1 MEKAY
6 ESERIYEIN
15 SDEWLL
21 GRLLGMPQSEV
32 KQKIEKSQTQH
43 IAADHS
49 LQMISNLEKKLSEL
63 RGEILE
69 TIQKGDNE
77 PKFYND
83 SYTPPEG
90 YTASG
95 YYKDKYYEVPTT
107 PSDGATNW
115 KQRNPDLRSAPN
127 DSAMRS
133 NSAAMNRGKPKPK
146 RPDFANG
153 NPYGESE
160 TGDWRETPNP
170 PADHPNFQAMRPPQQ
185 VMGPYNGPPERNPYN
200 QDPIESFVEAGR
212 VIRDKVNDGVKRVGK
227 FFNNTV
233 QKAGENDMTIIN
245 DLLGRYVNEYTKNQR
260 RSDGTSASSRTGPNQ
275 VTIIDPRERPA
286 SLNDGKPATPMTI
299 PPNPSAPNG
308 LWEKNGRY
316 FAIPSDED
324 RAYHYNPNSPYDKHG
339 NPKDW
344 DEWSKGK
351 ETDAD
356 GNYLE
361 ISGPYDDRVSPET
374 QNPEDA
380 EINAEISAQK
390 QSAQTHANYGRDSSR
405 QARGTLD
412 VKLPPMKP
420 IPNQIG
426 STIDRN
432 QPKMIPPA
440 KRNNIPPRGDF
451 NNPPAPVAQDNNE
464 LKASFGGNTH
474 ETYRLLEDDGH
485 VLRRGLT
492 AENYEMIK
500 GLALVLRISET
511 EVLHRLEKNGAL

>member
-15 SDEWLL
+15 SDEWFL
-21 GRLLGMPQSEV
+21 GRLLGMPQSQI
-32 KQKIEKSQTQH
+32 QKSLEKTKPQH

-77 PKFYND
+77 PRYYNENY
-83 SYTPPEG
+83 SPPKGYTP
-90 YTASG
+90 SG
-95 YYKDKYYEVPTT
+95 YYEKEYYNVPTT

-127 DSAMRS
+127 DTAMRN
-133 NSAAMNRGKPKPK
+133 NSEAINRGKPKPK

-170 PADHPNFQAMRPPQQ
+170 PADHPNFRAMRPPQQ

-212 VIRDKVNDGVKRVGK
+212 VIRDKVTDGVKNVK
-227 FFNNTV
+227 NYFNNTV
-233 QKAGENDMTIIN
+233 EKAGNYSPETYPEDPRYPPENWNNDQDPRFQRTGVSQAPPMSIDDIIN
-245 DLLGRYVNEYTKNQR
+245 SGRGIG
-260 RSDGTSASSRTGPNQ
+260 RS
-275 VTIIDPRERPA
+275 I
-286 SLNDGKPATPMTI
+286 
-299 PPNPSAPNG
+299 
-308 LWEKNGRY
+308 
-316 FAIPSDED
+316 
-324 RAYHYNPNSPYDKHG
+324 
-339 NPKDW
+339 
-344 DEWSKGK
+344 GK
-351 ETDAD
+351 EMPSNIRSKTSQTPPDEDAD
-356 GNYLE
+356 GPL
-361 ISGPYDDRVSPET
+361 GGSPRDVGSYGKT
-374 QNPEDA
+374 PQTPQTPPDEDA
-380 EINAEISAQK
+380 DGPLGGSPK
-390 QSAQTHANYGRDSSR
+390 DVGSYGKNEPDYRNI
-405 QARGTLD
+405 
-412 VKLPPMKP
+412 KLPPMKP
-420 IPNQIG
+420 IPQPIG
-426 STIDRN
+426 PKIDQN
-432 QPKMIPPA
+432 KPKMIPPA
-440 KRNNIPPRGDF
+440 MRNKIPPRGDF
-451 NNPPAPVAQDNNE
+451 NSPLAPVAQDNNE

-500 GLALVLRISET
+500 GLAVVLRISET